1 MQNEREK
8 QANFDVVDSED
19 TLDTEVESGEER
31 MRKEQ
36 MVEEGRQQ
44 SRQEAREAKQ
54 EHREEVREARNEED
68 FTPLFENSE
77 AEDFRKQWLD
87 IQSRFVDDPSVS
99 VKDADDLVASVI
111 SNITRSFADKRMG
124 LESQWKSGDVSTED
138 LRVAMK
144 RYRSFFNRLL
154 TLQS

>member
-1 MQNEREK
+1 MQDEKEK
-8 QANFDVVDSED
+8 QMDIDEVDAVD
-19 TLDTEVESGEER
+19 TGEER
-31 MRKEQ
+31 MRNEQ
-36 MVEEGRQQ
+36 ITEERDEKNRDK
-44 SRQEAREAKQ
+44 SRNLRDEN
-54 EHREEVREARNEED
+54 RNTNKEED
-68 FTPLFENSE
+68 FAPLFENNE
-77 AEDFRKQWLD
+77 AEGFRAQWLE

-99 VKDADDLVASVI
+99 VKDADDLVADVI
-111 SNITRSFADKRMG
+111 KNITRSFADKRMS

>member
-1 MQNEREK
+1 MQGEKEK
-8 QANFDVVDSED
+8 QMNIDAVDTTDVPDI
-19 TLDTEVESGEER
+19 GEER
-31 MRKEQ
+31 MRNEQ
-36 MVEEGRQQ
+36 IVEERQQ
-44 SRQEAREAKQ
+44 RNQEEARERKQ
-54 EHREEVREARNEED
+54 ESRNEKKEERNEEED
-68 FTPLFENSE
+68 FAPLFENNE
-77 AEDFRKQWLD
+77 AEDFRTKWLE

-99 VKDADDLVASVI
+99 VKDADDLVAEVI
-111 SNITRSFADKRMG
+111 KNITRSFADKRLS